1 MSRVPAAIYTY
12 VWPSV
17 QSAYRVF
24 FPLRRQDLRR
34 GASRHP
40 ARLRCFQSFRTES
53 CLITSAF
60 SNNKKKHPK
69 GVPFFLPHIYLWR
82 IAHSGPRLERPH
94 WPRAITGR
102 ERDRRPAGWTD
113 DGGAGRKS
121 TGSPFFKH
129 RNHVLSSSYTTRR
142 DERFKTELETKR
154 EKAAM
159 TGF

>member
-1 MSRVPAAIYTY
+1 MSRVLLPFIHTCGPLSGAPTRFFSPSAGRIYDAQPRDT
-12 VWPSV
+12 
-17 QSAYRVF
+17 
-24 FPLRRQDLRR
+24 RR
-34 GASRHP
+34 GCDVFNPSG
-40 ARLRCFQSFRTES
+40 QS

-60 SNNKKKHPK
+60 SNKKKTPK
-69 GVPFFLPHIYLWR
+69 GSPVFHIYLWR

-102 ERDRRPAGWTD
+102 ERDRRPARWTV

-142 DERFKTELETKR
+142 YERFKAELETKR

>member
-17 QSAYRVF
+17 RSADRVF

-60 SNNKKKHPK
+60 GNKQKTPK
-69 GVPFFLPHIYLWR
+69 GSPVFHIYLWR

-102 ERDRRPAGWTD
+102 KRDRRPARWTD
-113 DGGAGRKS
+113 NGGAGRKS

-142 DERFKTELETKR
+142 DERFKAELETKR
-154 EKAAM
+154 EKPAM